1 MKLIV
6 KFNLVFLAVFL
17 VGLGVAGAI
26 SHNLL
31 QRNAREEILQNA
43 RIMMEAALA
52 QRAYT
57 NTQVAPLLETQM
69 RYKFLPQSVPAY
81 SATEMFNKLR
91 ATFTDYAYKE
101 ATLNPTNPRDRA
113 TDWEADIVHQFRNG
127 HATTE
132 VIGERDTPAG
142 RTLYLARPIQIKDP
156 ACLRC
161 HSTIEAAPQTMIDS
175 YGTANGFGWQLNE
188 IIGAQVVSVPTNVP
202 LARAN
207 QTFRVFM
214 LSLTGVFVLIFIA
227 LNLMLASIVIKPVT
241 QLAAMADQVSLGNL
255 DVTEFPAT
263 GNDEIGA
270 LAAAFGRMHKSLSKA
285 MSMLES

>member
-26 SHNLL
+26 SYNLL
-31 QRNAREEILQNA
+31 QRNAREEILQHA

-91 ATFTDYAYKE
+91 ATFTDYSYKE

-113 TDWEADIVHQFRNG
+113 TDWEADIVHQCRNG
-127 HATTE
+127 QAATE
-132 VIGERDTPAG
+132 VIGERDTPTG
-142 RTLYLARPIQIKDP
+142 RALYLARPIQVKDQ

-161 HSTIEAAPQTMIDS
+161 HSTVEAAPQTMIDY

-188 IIGAQVVSVPTNVP
+188 VVGAQVVSIPPAVPV
-202 LARAN
+202 ARAN
-207 QTFRVFM
+207 QAFRVFM

-227 LNLMLASIVIKPVT
+227 LNLMLPYIVIKPVT
-241 QLAAMADQVSLGNL
+241 QLAALADQVSLGNL
-255 DVTEFPAT
+255 DVAGFPAT

-270 LAAAFGRMHKSLSKA
+270 LAAAFGRMHKSLAKA